1 MARLCRFLLL
11 MMGLVAC
18 AGCGSPPKPP
28 VSFEQP
34 GIDLAASSGVAPG
47 ATEVQRL
54 LATPGTPIPPA
65 PAEPV
70 PQPIPPAPAEPVPQ
84 PIPPAPAEPVPQPI
98 PPAPAEPGSVPAQV
112 GPATDA
118 ETVIGHDVAGAADAE
133 TVVQGPADRPGQAG
147 AVASSMPAGMETAI
161 MEDTVTLGPQNAVV
175 PWIVYRHPAFGF
187 TLRLPGHWTEW
198 LPPDPPDFANLPA
211 LAHIGFHDRD
221 MVAAGTAELEPLRLL
236 ISVYANSA
244 QLQPLAWL
252 QVNGLLTR
260 DEATETLT
268 MAGLP
273 AVRVCSRHL
282 IAPACAVYIAHKGL
296 IYRFAVV
303 AEAESSILAGL
314 SFAP

>member
-1 MARLCRFLLL
+1 MGEATSARVMDFPRLTIGSPAMARLCRFLLL

-18 AGCGSPPKPP
+18 ASCGNPSEPP

-34 GIDLAASSGVAPG
+34 GLDLGLDLATSSGVAPG
-47 ATEVQRL
+47 VTEVQRL

-65 PAEPV
+65 PAEP
-70 PQPIPPAPAEPVPQ
+70 
-84 PIPPAPAEPVPQPI
+84 
-98 PPAPAEPGSVPAQV
+98 GSVPTQV
-112 GPATDA
+112 GPTTDA
-118 ETVIGHDVAGAADAE
+118 ETVIGHDVTGAANAE
-133 TVVQGPADRPGQAG
+133 TVVQEPAGRPGQAG

-161 MEDTVTLGPQNAVV
+161 TEDTVTLGPQNAVV

-187 TLRLPGHWTEW
+187 TLRLPGYWTEW
-198 LPPDPPDFANLPA
+198 LPPELPDFANLPA
-211 LAHIGFHDRD
+211 LAHIGFYDRD
-221 MVAAGTAELEPLRLL
+221 MVAAGTAELEPPRLL
-236 ISVYANSA
+236 IGVYANSA

-260 DEATETLT
+260 DEMTETLT
-268 MAGLP
+268 VAGLP

-296 IYRFAVV
+296 IYRFVV
-303 AEAESSILAGL
+303 AAEAESSILAGL